1 MTSPLWKHVVSRRGW
16 IGGVALVGGSLA
28 VGWALTR
35 RSGEAPTA
43 TRASIDAS
51 GRFHPDALV
60 RLDPDG
66 AVTIVSKVPEIG
78 QGVKTAL
85 PMLIAEELDVDW
97 GRVRVEQA
105 DLADRFGNQLANASM
120 SVPRNYSAM
129 RRIGACT
136 RAMLVQAAADLWS
149 VGADECSTDRGAVRH
164 RASGR
169 SVPYGELLARAAA
182 LPMPD
187 PKSVPLKAASSFR
200 LVGTRVPG
208 VDARGIVVGA
218 ALFGSDVRLPG
229 MLHAVYVR
237 CPVFGGQ
244 VRGANLDEVRR
255 MPRVRDAFVVEGGKS
270 GLLGLMPGV
279 AIVAESTWAAIS
291 ARRRLEVSWVEP
303 ALPRPSWPDVA
314 RQARDL
320 AARSG
325 AAELRRQGDV
335 DEALR
340 SAAAVVEASYTYPFI
355 AHAALEPL
363 TCTAHMR
370 QDVLEIWVGTQ
381 SPAWAR
387 DLISRTLGIA
397 PEKIVVHLLRGGGS
411 FGRRL
416 SSDFIV
422 EAAAIA
428 LRVGVPVKLSWLR
441 EDDLQHDHYRA
452 GGHHRLRAGLSAQ
465 GELVAWH
472 HHHVTV
478 SYDGQPQS
486 PLHPDEF
493 PARLVGDCLMEQSAV
508 HCAIPTGAWRAPGA
522 NVHAWVVQS
531 FIDELAHHG
540 KRDPLEFRLAL
551 LGQRDRRSLREVVSR
566 RPGYQYD
573 RMVRVVRALADKAQ
587 WGRSMGPGQGQGI
600 AFHAS
605 YGGYVA
611 QVAEVT
617 VAQGKLRVD
626 RVVCVCDVGEQ
637 IVNLSGAEAQVQGSI
652 VDGLS
657 AAWLQEIDFRDGR
670 VVQSNFHDYPLLR
683 IGYAPSAIEVHFLKS
698 ENPVSGLGEPA
709 LPPLAPAVCNAIFR
723 ATGHRI
729 RELPLSRTTL
739 T

>member
-1 MTSPLWKHVVSRRGW
+1 LTPRWQHVVSRRGW

-28 VGWALTR
+28 VGWTLTR
-35 RSGEAPTA
+35 RRGADSSP
-43 TRASIDAS
+43 RSASIDAS

-66 AVTIVSKVPEIG
+66 TVTIVSKVPEIG

-97 GRVRVEQA
+97 TRVKVEQA

-120 SVPRNYSAM
+120 SVPRNYRAM
-129 RRIGACT
+129 RRVGACA
-136 RAMLVQAAADLWS
+136 RAMLVQAAADLWA
-149 VGADECSTDRGAVRH
+149 VDIGECRTDRGVVLH
-164 RASGR
+164 PASGR
-169 SVPYGELLARAAA
+169 SMPYGGLLARAAT
-182 LPMPD
+182 LPVPD
-187 PKSVPLKAASSFR
+187 PESVPLKAANSFR
-200 LVGTRVPG
+200 LIGTRVPG
-208 VDARGIVVGA
+208 VDARGIVTGST
-218 ALFGSDVRLPG
+218 LFGSDVRLPG
-229 MLHAVYVR
+229 MLHAVYVK

-244 VRGANLDEVRR
+244 VRSANLDEVRR
-255 MPRVRDAFVVEGGKS
+255 LPRVRDAFVVEGGKS

-279 AIVAESTWAAIS
+279 AVVAESTWAAIS
-291 ARRRLEVSWVEP
+291 ARRRLEVSWAEP
-303 ALPRPSWPDVA
+303 SSALPSWSGVA
-314 RQARDL
+314 ARARDI
-320 AARSG
+320 AMQAG
-325 AAELRRQGDV
+325 AADLRRQGDV
-335 DEALR
+335 GEALQG
-340 SAAAVVEASYTYPFI
+340 AAARIEASYTYPFI

-363 TCTAHMR
+363 TCTAHLHEGI
-370 QDVLEIWVGTQ
+370 LEIWVGTQ

-428 LRVGVPVKLSWLR
+428 LRVGAPVKLSWLR

-452 GGHHRLRAGLSAQ
+452 GGHHRLRAGLSPQ
-465 GELVAWH
+465 GELIAWH

-478 SYDGQPQS
+478 AYDGQPQS
-486 PLHPDEF
+486 TLHPDEF
-493 PARLVGDCLMEQSAV
+493 PARLASHCLVEQSVVDCAV
-508 HCAIPTGAWRAPGA
+508 PMGAWRAPGA

-531 FIDELAHHG
+531 FIDELAHSA
-540 KRDPLEFRLAL
+540 KRDPLEFRASL
-551 LGQRDRRSLREVVSR
+551 LRQPDRRSLRELVSR
-566 RPGYQYD
+566 RSGYQYE
-573 RMVRVVRALADKAQ
+573 RMARVLRTLADKAK
-587 WGRSMGPGQGQGI
+587 WGRSMAPGQGQGV

-617 VAQGKLRVD
+617 VRQGQLKVD

-652 VDGLS
+652 IDGLS

-683 IGYAPSAIEVHFLKS
+683 IGDAPAEIEVHFLAS
-698 ENPVSGLGEPA
+698 DNPVSGLGEPA
-709 LPPLAPAVCNAIFR
+709 LPPLAPAVCNAIFS
-723 ATGHRI
+723 ATGRRI
-729 RELPLSRTTL
+729 RELPLKRAAL
-739 T
+739 A

>member
-1 MTSPLWKHVVSRRGW
+1 M
-16 IGGVALVGGSLA
+16 ALVGGSLA
-28 VGWALTR
+28 VGWTLTR
-35 RSGEAPTA
+35 RRNPAASTKS
-43 TRASIDAS
+43 ASIDAS

-97 GRVRVEQA
+97 SRVKVEQA

-136 RAMLVQAAADLWS
+136 RAMLVQAAADLWAVS
-149 VGADECSTDRGAVRH
+149 AGDCSTDRGVVHH

-169 SVPYGELLARAAA
+169 SVPYADLLVRAAA
-182 LPMPD
+182 LPIPD
-187 PKSVPLKAASSFR
+187 PSSVPLKAPGTFR

-229 MLHAVYVR
+229 MLHAVYVK

-244 VRGANLDEVRR
+244 VRRANLEAVRR
-255 MPRVRDAFVVEGGKS
+255 LPRVRDAFVVEGGKS

-303 ALPRPSWPDVA
+303 SSPLSSWHGVA
-314 RQARDL
+314 GQARDI
-320 AARSG
+320 ASRAG
-325 AAELRRQGDV
+325 TAELRRQGDV
-335 DEALR
+335 GEALQ

-370 QDVLEIWVGTQ
+370 QDTLEIWVGTQ

-387 DLISRTLGIA
+387 DLISRTLGLA

-428 LRVGVPVKLSWLR
+428 LRVGAPVKLIWLR
-441 EDDLQHDHYRA
+441 EDDLQHDHFRA
-452 GGHHRLRAGLSAQ
+452 GGHHRLRGGLSAQ
-465 GELVAWH
+465 GELIAWH

-478 SYDGQPQS
+478 AYDGQPQS

-493 PARLVGDCLMEQSAV
+493 PARLASHCLVEQSAV

-522 NVHAWVVQS
+522 NVHAWVMQS
-531 FIDELAHHG
+531 FIDELAHSA
-540 KRDPLEFRLAL
+540 KRDPLEFRFAL
-551 LGQRDRRSLREVVSR
+551 LRQRDRRSLREFVSR
-566 RPGYQYD
+566 RPGYQYE
-573 RMVRVVRALADKAQ
+573 RMARVLRTLADKAQ
-587 WGRSMGPGQGQGI
+587 WGRSMRSGGGQGV

-617 VAQGKLRVD
+617 VTQGKLRVD

-637 IVNLSGAEAQVQGSI
+637 VVNLSGAEAQVQGSI

-683 IGYAPSAIEVHFLKS
+683 IGDAPSAIEVHFLTS

-709 LPPLAPAVCNAIFR
+709 LPPLAPAVCNAIFA

-729 RELPLSRTTL
+729 RELPLKRATL
-739 T
+739 A